1 MQQPPLLPEET
12 LLRVLRLARFD
23 GMGVMMLGGLFALFA
38 ATARDFPFAAIG
50 LLASGAGAIEL
61 HGTGLLRQGDP
72 RGMRWLIV
80 SQPYLLLVILCY
92 CALRLWLLELPPVPE
107 SFKNRFAMSAR
118 QWGMTVEE
126 YQQALNRITVV
137 AVAIA
142 AVGFQGGMMIYYLR
156 RRAPVYRALS
166 EDETS
171 ALSQQ

>member
-61 HGTGLLRQGDP
+61 HGAALLRQGDP
-72 RGMRWLIV
+72 RGMNWLV
-80 SQPYLLLVILCY
+80 ASQPYLLVVILCY
-92 CALRLWLLELPPVPE
+92 CAFRLWMLELPPVPE
-107 SFKNRFAMSAR
+107 SFKNLFEMSAR
-118 QWGMTVEE
+118 QWGLTVEE
-126 YQQALNRITVV
+126 YQRTLNRVTAI

-156 RRAPVYRALS
+156 RRAPVYRALTEEEPS
-166 EDETS
+166 
-171 ALSQQ
+171 